1 MMPPPDATVSPMQW
15 NNHGVLTLEIGR
27 ADEAKGLFMKALET
41 LGVQDGRIINRY
53 SPPTTASNEETNNEH
68 NNPRAPSPSPTQNAI
83 TGWSMPL
90 LQQEEDSCFVDGVFV
105 YCRALYVHPTFRDSF
120 CESYA
125 AAIQFNL
132 GLTYHILAMT
142 AGDATSKSE
151 AYRESY
157 MFYEYAMDTL
167 LLMLPA
173 ESSTES
179 SPQAHAQQAHA
190 QQQTREGN
198 SIEMSSS
205 ILPQKEILQTV
216 IFNNSGQIFYC
227 TFMNMEAATEC
238 FTAACGLV
246 MADHCAAAAQQQNH
260 AAALDEMDVTCLLQ
274 NLHMCLPSL
283 NAAASA

>member
-1 MMPPPDATVSPMQW
+1 M
-15 NNHGVLTLEIGR
+15 LEIGR
-27 ADEAKGLFMKALET
+27 VAEAKGLFLQALAT
-41 LGVQDGRIINRY
+41 LGVEDGRIVNSY
-53 SPPTTASNEETNNEH
+53 SPPMNTEH
-68 NNPRAPSPSPTQNAI
+68 INPPAPALPTPLTPTRDAI

-90 LQQEEDSCFVDGVFV
+90 MQQEEEGACFVDGVFV
-105 YCRALYVHPTFRDSF
+105 YCRALYVHPTFHDSF

-132 GLTYHILAMT
+132 GLTNHILAMK

-157 MFYEYAMDTL
+157 LFYEYAMSTL

-173 ESSTES
+173 EPTTISLTQAQPGEGTPSS
-179 SPQAHAQQAHA
+179 H
-190 QQQTREGN
+190 
-198 SIEMSSS
+198 

-216 IFNNSGQIFYC
+216 IFNNSGQIFYS

-246 MADHCAAAAQQQNH
+246 MSDHCAAAQRQNH

-274 NLHMCLPSL
+274 NLHMCLPSP